1 MGFLLFGKGNT
12 QAGKD
17 SIGDDSL
24 SSSLST
30 ANVESSIPRTTIEAD
45 GVEEKK
51 VANATSMASS
61 IEGKD
66 VIDDSISKGRVM
78 LEQLKAK
85 YNNAPSAAP

>member
-1 MGFLLFGKGNT
+1 MGFLPFGKGNT

-17 SIGDDSL
+17 LIGDDSL

-45 GVEEKK
+45 GVEKKK

-66 VIDDSISKGRVM
+66 VIDDSISKG
-78 LEQLKAK
+78 E
-85 YNNAPSAAP
+85 